1 MRATSLLV
9 LSLLAFPVLSSCRA
23 YQAGQSR
30 GYQIEWGPEELV
42 PVGPPR
48 DYARYGIIPDGG
60 SDGYSAK
67 GPMAA
72 ADSYPVA
79 RRTTR
84 VGFVENPYAEDR
96 LLNVSGYES
105 GQLVRDPES
114 GGVFRVP

>member
-1 MRATSLLV
+1 MKATFLLLPLLV
-9 LSLLAFPVLSSCRA
+9 FPALSSCRA
-23 YQAGQSR
+23 YKTGQSR
-30 GYQIEWGPEELV
+30 SYQIEWGPEELV

-48 DYARYGIIPDGG
+48 DYARYGIIPPGG
-60 SDGYSAK
+60 DGYSAK
-67 GPMAA
+67 APIAGM
-72 ADSYPVA
+72 DSYPVA